1 MVKRFQKR
9 QREINSSMI
18 VVTSQRFYV
27 KQETQICSK
36 LIKKG
41 FGLSIQLE
49 FCVILVFEF

>member
-18 VVTSQRFYV
+18 IVTSQRFYV

-41 FGLSIQLE
+41 FGLSI
-49 FCVILVFEF
+49 

>member
-27 KQETQICSK
+27 KQETQFA
-36 LIKKG
+36 LN
-41 FGLSIQLE
+41 LLRRA
-49 FCVILVFEF
+49 LA